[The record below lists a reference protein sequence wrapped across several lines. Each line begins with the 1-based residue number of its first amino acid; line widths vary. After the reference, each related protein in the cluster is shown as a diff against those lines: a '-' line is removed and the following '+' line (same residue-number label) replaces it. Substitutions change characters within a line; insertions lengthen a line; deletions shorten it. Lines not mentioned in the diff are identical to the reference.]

1 MVPNLKTLKEITMK
15 FAKTLVS
22 LAVVG
27 AAFSAQADSN
37 IVNGAAVTTPGA
49 VAHLDFK
56 VTIPK
61 VLFLRVGSGTNFS
74 NVATV
79 DLVTFTV
86 PNANVL
92 VPGTAVAGDVAIA
105 SRVYGNGGDVTLAAT
120 SATTG
125 LDRVGGGSIPWAEI
139 TSSTSGALSNPAV
152 GASASLVAT
161 GRIVDMNSNWS
172 FSYGNATTRG
182 DGDYLGRIT
191 YTATML

>member
-1 MVPNLKTLKEITMK
+1 MKFVKTL
-15 FAKTLVS
+15 LS

-27 AAFSAQADSN
+27 AAFSAHADSN
-37 IVNGAAVTTPGA
+37 IVNGAAVSSPGA

-74 NVATV
+74 TAGAV

-86 PNANVL
+86 PNAGVL
-92 VPGTAVAGDVAIA
+92 VPGTAVAGDVTIA

-120 SATTG
+120 SATAG

-139 TSSTSGALSNPAV
+139 TPATSGALSNPAV
-152 GASASLVAT
+152 GASANLAAT
-161 GRIVDMNSNWS
+161 SRIVDMSSNWT